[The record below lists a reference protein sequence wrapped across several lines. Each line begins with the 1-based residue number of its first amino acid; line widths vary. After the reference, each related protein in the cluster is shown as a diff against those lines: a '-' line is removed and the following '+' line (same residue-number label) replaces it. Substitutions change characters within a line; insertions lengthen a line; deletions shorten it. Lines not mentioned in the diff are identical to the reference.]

1 MISISFSEAY
11 ALFGNKNKKF
21 KTLFINYI
29 KNIFS
34 TLRSGANR

>member
-21 KTLFINYI
+21 KTLFISYVKKYLLYI
-29 KNIFS
+29 M
-34 TLRSGANR
+34 TW